1 LTASKRPFDKST
13 PILRVVNKN
22 NKLTILY
29 FSKSKVKPLFL
40 FTTAVLDIY
49 TFLPPVFAYL
59 FIFPHQPDIGMFADF
74 FRLFLAFIPIIMYLC
89 IDLKLE
95 KWQK

>member
-1 LTASKRPFDKST
+1 MAKETFSLTALDGGIAKETFSLDVNHCNV
-13 PILRVVNKN
+13 LRR
-22 NKLTILY
+22 
-29 FSKSKVKPLFL
+29 F
-40 FTTAVLDIY
+40 
-49 TFLPPVFAYL
+49 
-59 FIFPHQPDIGMFADF
+59 MFADF